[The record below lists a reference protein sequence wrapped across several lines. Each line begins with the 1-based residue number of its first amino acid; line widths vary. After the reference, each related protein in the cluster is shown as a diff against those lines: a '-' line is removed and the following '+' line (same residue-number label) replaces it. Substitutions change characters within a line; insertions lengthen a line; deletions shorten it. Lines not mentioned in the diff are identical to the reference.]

1 MAGQTCRYPFC
12 SGLSQ
17 EVAGKYRMCGICGIL
32 NLSLE
37 PARNR
42 ERIDAMSKRIE
53 HRGPDS
59 HGKFELPHMALA
71 IRRLSIIDLAT
82 GDQPLSNENGEVTL
96 VFNGEIYN
104 YRELRRALIDRGHC
118 FRTQSDG
125 EVIVH
130 LYEDRGPDF
139 VRELN
144 GMFAI
149 ALWDQRRGRLV
160 LARDRAGEKPLYYW
174 RRGDLLVF
182 GSEIKALLEY
192 PGISREPDPRAAV
205 EYFLYGYF
213 PSPRSAYAAIKKL
226 PAAHRMVVERG
237 EIAIEPYWRLRDY
250 LRPVGLPPP
259 AREDDTIVVEE
270 LRRRLREAALS
281 RLVSDVPLGVFLSGG
296 VDSSTLVAIMS
307 DLTPGNVE
315 TFSVAFP
322 EKSFNEQSYAD
333 LVAQRFHTRH
343 HVLTADDASL
353 REALDALVNHL
364 DEPLADPAML
374 PTFLISRF
382 ARSQIKVA
390 LSGEG
395 SDELFGG
402 YPTYLGAQAADYYLR
417 LPRTLRRLMRE
428 GLMRWLPVSAGAV
441 PKGMFL
447 RRFLANAERDPA
459 ERHEVWFGMFS
470 PSQLD
475 QLFTPEW
482 LALARSSLAEDG
494 DTKLSMGAS
503 SLAAATPLEIALAPT
518 TRVLEGAHFEGTL
531 AEVLYLDF
539 RLYLEDNLLVK
550 IDRASMACSLELRT
564 PYLDHRLIEFAA
576 GLPAALKV
584 RRFGLKQVFKRAV
597 EPWLPGEIVR
607 RQKRG
612 FSVPIARWIRG
623 ELRPFVD
630 ATLAEDKLRREGI
643 LNPAFIR
650 RLLEEHWSGRAD
662 HRKALWAVLC
672 FEWWRERN

>member
-1 MAGQTCRYPFC
+1 
-12 SGLSQ
+12 
-17 EVAGKYRMCGICGIL
+17 MCGICGIL
-32 NLSLE
+32 NLTLD
-37 PARNR
+37 PAPHR
-42 ERIDAMSKRIE
+42 ERIDSMSARIV

-59 HGKFELPHMALA
+59 HGKFELPHVALA

-82 GDQPLSNENGEVTL
+82 GDQPLSNETGEVTL

-104 YRELRRALIDRGHC
+104 YRELRRELLGRGHS
-118 FRTQSDG
+118 FKTHSDG

-130 LYEDRGPDF
+130 LYEDRGPNF

-149 ALWDQRRGRLV
+149 ALWDQRAGRLV

-174 RRGDLLVF
+174 RGGDMLVF
-182 GSEIKALLEY
+182 GSEIKALFEY
-192 PGISREPDPRAAV
+192 PGISHEPDPQAVV

-213 PSPRSAYAAIKKL
+213 PSPRSAFAEIRKL

-237 EIAIEPYWRLRDY
+237 EISIEPYWRLRDH
-250 LRPVGLPPP
+250 LRPPGLPAPT
-259 AREDDTIVVEE
+259 AKEEKVLVED
-270 LRRRLREAALS
+270 LRHRLRDAAVS

-307 DLTPGNVE
+307 ELTPGNVE

-322 EKSFNEQSYAD
+322 EKSFDERSYAD
-333 LVAQRFHTRH
+333 LVARRFHTRH
-343 HVLTADDASL
+343 HVLTADEPNL
-353 REALDALVNHL
+353 REALDTLVNHL
-364 DEPLADPAML
+364 DEPLADPAIL

-382 ARSQIKVA
+382 ARSRIKVA

-402 YPTYLGAQAADYYLR
+402 YPTYLGARAADYYLR
-417 LPRTLRRLMRE
+417 LPGAVRHQVGKR
-428 GLMRWLPVSAGAV
+428 LMRWLPVSPGAV

-447 RRFLANAERDPA
+447 RRFLSNVERDPA
-459 ERHEVWFGMFS
+459 ERHEIWFGMFS
-470 PSQLD
+470 PAQLD

-482 LALARSSLAEDG
+482 LDLARGAATRDA
-494 DTKLSMGAS
+494 DPRLSMGAS
-503 SLAAATPLEIALAPT
+503 PSVAGTPSEIALA
-518 TRVLEGAHFEGTL
+518 RLSRILEGARFEDTL

-564 PYLDHRLIEFAA
+564 PFLDHRLVEFAA

-584 RRFGLKQVFKRAV
+584 SRFRLKHILKRAV
-597 EPWLPGEIVR
+597 EPWLPHEIVY

-612 FSVPIARWIRG
+612 FSVPIAQWIRQ
-623 ELRPFVD
+623 ELRPLAD
-630 ATLAEDKLRREGI
+630 ATLAEDKLKREGI
-643 LNPAFIR
+643 LNPPFIR

-672 FEWWRERN
+672 FQWWRDRALN

>member
-1 MAGQTCRYPFC
+1 
-12 SGLSQ
+12 
-17 EVAGKYRMCGICGIL
+17 MCGICGLL
-32 NLSLE
+32 NLTLD
-37 PARNR
+37 PAPHR
-42 ERIDAMSKRIE
+42 ERIDGMSARIV

-59 HGKFELPHMALA
+59 HGKFELPHVALA

-82 GDQPLSNENGEVTL
+82 GDQPLSNETGEITL

-104 YRELRRALIDRGHC
+104 YRELRRELIERGHN
-118 FRTQSDG
+118 FKTHSDG

-149 ALWDQRRGRLV
+149 ALWDERAGRLV

-174 RRGDLLVF
+174 RGGDMLVF
-182 GSEIKALLEY
+182 GSEIKTLFEY
-192 PGISREPDPRAAV
+192 PGISHEPDPQAVV

-213 PSPRSAYAAIKKL
+213 PSPRSAYAEIRKL

-237 EIAIEPYWRLRDY
+237 KISIEPYWQLRDH
-250 LRPVGLPPP
+250 LRPPGLPAPTTK
-259 AREDDTIVVEE
+259 EEKVLVET
-270 LRRRLREAALS
+270 LRQHLRDAAVS

-307 DLTPGNVE
+307 ELTPGNVE

-333 LVAQRFHTRH
+333 LVARRFHTRH
-343 HVLTADDASL
+343 HVLTADEPNL
-353 REALDALVNHL
+353 REALDILVGHL
-364 DEPLADPAML
+364 DEPLADPAVL

-382 ARSQIKVA
+382 ARSRIKVA

-402 YPTYLGAQAADYYLR
+402 YPTYLGARAADYYLR
-417 LPRTLRRLMRE
+417 LPRAVRRQVSER
-428 GLMRWLPVSAGAV
+428 LMRWLPVSPGAV

-447 RRFLANAERDPA
+447 RRFLANVERDPA

-470 PSQLD
+470 PAQLD

-482 LALARSSLAEDG
+482 LASARAGAAHDG
-494 DTKLSMGAS
+494 DPSRSMEPS
-503 SLAAATPLEIALAPT
+503 PLAAGTPSEIALAPLL
-518 TRVLEGAHFEGTL
+518 RVLEGARFEDTL

-564 PYLDHRLIEFAA
+564 PFLDHRLVEFAA
-576 GLPAALKV
+576 RLPAALKV
-584 RRFGLKQVFKRAV
+584 SRFRLKRILKRAV
-597 EPWLPGEIVR
+597 EPWLPREIVY

-612 FSVPIARWIRG
+612 FSVPIAQWIRQ
-623 ELRPFVD
+623 ELRPLVD
-630 ATLAEDKLRREGI
+630 ATLAEDKLKREGI
-643 LNPAFIR
+643 LNAPFIR
-650 RLLEEHWSGRAD
+650 GLLEEHWSGRAD

-672 FEWWRERN
+672 FQWWRDQH